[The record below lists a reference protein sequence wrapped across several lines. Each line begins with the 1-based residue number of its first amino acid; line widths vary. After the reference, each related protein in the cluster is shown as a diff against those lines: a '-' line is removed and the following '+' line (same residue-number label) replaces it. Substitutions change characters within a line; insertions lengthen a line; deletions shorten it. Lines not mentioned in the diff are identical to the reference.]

1 MAIGTSLLATGVAFA
16 QPTEPVLSFRLG
28 NSGFVCE
35 EPFYPAAAM
44 RAGAQGKTTV
54 RYTVTEPDLITDV
67 VVQVSAGESREHK
80 LLDRSAIR
88 FVQSCRYRASGSP
101 TLGTF
106 TFEQRWSIS

>member
-1 MAIGTSLLATGVAFA
+1 M
-16 QPTEPVLSFRLG
+16 SFRLG

-54 RYTVTEPDLITDV
+54 RYTVTEPGLITDV
-67 VVQVSAGESREHK
+67 VVQVSAGDSREHK
-80 LLDRSAIR
+80 LLDRSAVR
-88 FVQSCRYRASGSP
+88 LVQSCKYKASGPP

-106 TFEQRWSIS
+106 TFEQRWFIS